1 MPDCAHAHCLAGDL
15 TACAQEPPPPSP
27 QQNRWDDQDQW
38 EQEEE
43 VRRSKARDRAA
54 EETKR
59 HEATRK
65 RLADA
70 KRFRQE
76 EAERQEEL
84 RMKEQEAWDR
94 AAQRRRDR
102 VHAEGGG
109 PPPTPPPPTRP
120 DAGRAAK
127 GGAGGAMTMRGWLGA
142 ARLVRARPPV
152 TGSRRHEP
160 PLTTGAW
167 GAGFVPRR
175 FCRPRGGGHC
185 GFQGCDGRRPRCD
198 RAEEDREEPLQE
210 GAHLRRVRVPLRMNC
225 DWPRSAG
232 RGRVRVFV
240 ASLVL
245 VPR

>member
-1 MPDCAHAHCLAGDL
+1 M
-15 TACAQEPPPPSP
+15 
-27 QQNRWDDQDQW
+27 
-38 EQEEE
+38 
-43 VRRSKARDRAA
+43 RRSKARDRAA

-84 RMKEQEAWDR
+84 RMKEQDAWDR

-109 PPPTPPPPTRP
+109 PPPPPPPTRP
-120 DAGRAAK
+120 DSGRAAK

-152 TGSRRHEP
+152 TGSRHQEP
-160 PLTTGAW
+160 PLTTGAL
-167 GAGFVPRR
+167 GGQDSYHAAFVDLGVEDAADFKDVTDDDLDAIGLKKIEKNR
-175 FCRPRGGGHC
+175 FRKALIY
-185 GFQGCDGRRPRCD
+185 
-198 RAEEDREEPLQE
+198 AE
-210 GAHLRRVRVPLRMNC
+210 
-225 DWPRSAG
+225 
-232 RGRVRVFV
+232 
-240 ASLVL
+240 
-245 VPR
+245 